1 MIRND
6 NGYDL
11 NEEDLSFGL
20 GIDDEDV
27 NNRENELQTMFR
39 DEEAALEDDEDEGE
53 EDDPVPDDSQ
63 AGNTKKFLPAIR
75 NNELPTIPRIYG
87 MERDCCG
94 IQEST
99 EIRFRTITK
108 YWIGFASKEDENE
121 TPFLE
126 NFGLGLYD
134 SSHYSAERDNA
145 DSSFNINHVRQFF
158 LYLQEAGVS
167 FNQMNKAKQFINSH
181 LRCEFKNR
189 LIAANHPS
197 PHFGSASIGNS
208 VEVTGIIQ
216 GVRKRKAKK
225 DMDECFDI
233 HAEVDNV
240 IEKIQ
245 DREMLELAVDIID
258 DSESHVRKLN
268 GLSKLEFLASYNSS
282 KQNLRRG
289 EEHYNQRLVQRF
301 VRRIEG
307 IGPAP
312 GMQCVHVVTNE
323 SKRNKTGHLQYTAFA
338 RHNDPQQDTAA
349 SHGLLLLFRFCVC
362 YQHIEDFF

>member
-134 SSHYSAERDNA
+134 SSHFSAERDNA
-145 DSSFNINHVRQFF
+145 DSSFNINRVRQFF

-189 LIAANHPS
+189 LIAANPS
-197 PHFGSASIGNS
+197 
-208 VEVTGIIQ
+208 
-216 GVRKRKAKK
+216 
-225 DMDECFDI
+225 
-233 HAEVDNV
+233 
-240 IEKIQ
+240 
-245 DREMLELAVDIID
+245 
-258 DSESHVRKLN
+258 
-268 GLSKLEFLASYNSS
+268 
-282 KQNLRRG
+282 
-289 EEHYNQRLVQRF
+289 
-301 VRRIEG
+301 
-307 IGPAP
+307 
-312 GMQCVHVVTNE
+312 
-323 SKRNKTGHLQYTAFA
+323 
-338 RHNDPQQDTAA
+338 
-349 SHGLLLLFRFCVC
+349 
-362 YQHIEDFF
+362 